1 MEQQNTENT
10 FSEDFLTNRSEIDES
25 KFETTTDQGN
35 YLQGI
40 VIYLV
45 ANQSVLKSCKSSY
58 DKNFGFS
65 SKCHFLRVLNYF
77 KSLKFLTVG
86 LTFAASYFGITCC
99 SIWQYGLW
107 SF

>member
-40 VIYLV
+40 AIYLV
-45 ANQSVLKSCKSSY
+45 ANRSVLKSCKSS
-58 DKNFGFS
+58 
-65 SKCHFLRVLNYF
+65 
-77 KSLKFLTVG
+77 
-86 LTFAASYFGITCC
+86 
-99 SIWQYGLW
+99 
-107 SF
+107 